1 MLKKIGITLV
11 IVLGLL
17 FLFNSVLM
25 PWYVKHTNTTLV
37 PDVTGLNFIEAKQKI
52 EAVGLEVKQGDVKY
66 DESKPIGL
74 VLEQNPP
81 GGQEVKMDRRIYLT
95 VCGGEQ
101 LVEVPR
107 LIGRSL
113 RDAKFTLEQRNLQIG
128 EIVRKFSFDI
138 PEEFIVS
145 QVVQPGSKVRKNTKI
160 DLILSNGPELGNLRI
175 PDLIGKKL
183 EEAKKLITDSK
194 LKIGKINYISSNDV
208 PPGQVLDQYPKK
220 EKSAVENTS
229 VDLFIS
235 KKMVKEIPEL
245 EESSETGID
254 GQEKPKEN
262 NKEEKPKDENKIN
275 KDPDEKPKSNDKEK
289 NPLPMKK
296 EEKNKNEN
304 KPEGNSGF

>member
-1 MLKKIGITLV
+1 MLKKFGITVLIIIGI
-11 IVLGLL
+11 I
-17 FLFNSVLM
+17 FLFNSLLM

-37 PDVTGLNFIEAKQKI
+37 PDVIGLNFIEAKQKI

-81 GGQEVKMDRRIYLT
+81 AGQNVKMDRRIYLT

-107 LIGRSL
+107 LIGRSI
-113 RDAKFTLEQRNLQIG
+113 RDAKFSLEQRNLQIG
-128 EIVRKFSFDI
+128 DIVKKFSFDI
-138 PEEFIVS
+138 PEDFIVS

-183 EEAKKLITDSK
+183 EEAKKIVTDSK

-220 EKSAVENTS
+220 EKSAYENTS

-235 KKMVKEIPEL
+235 KKMIKEIPEI
-245 EESSETGID
+245 EESETGLD
-254 GQEKPKEN
+254 EQDKPKEN
-262 NKEEKPKDENKIN
+262 IKEEKQKDENKN
-275 KDPDEKPKSNDKEK
+275 TKEPDNNSKSNDKEK
-289 NPLPMKK
+289 KTLPMKR

-304 KPEGNSGF
+304 KSEENSGF

>member
-254 GQEKPKEN
+254 GQEKTKEN
-262 NKEEKPKDENKIN
+262 IKEEKPKDENKIN

>member
-66 DESKPIGL
+66 DETKPIGL

-254 GQEKPKEN
+254 GQEKTKEN
-262 NKEEKPKDENKIN
+262 IKEEKPKDENKIN

>member
-1 MLKKIGITLV
+1 MIKKIGITLV
-11 IVLGLL
+11 IVFGLL

-145 QVVQPGSKVRKNTKI
+145 QVIQPGSKVRKNTKI

-262 NKEEKPKDENKIN
+262 IKEEKLKDEIKIN

-304 KPEGNSGF
+304 KTEGNSGF